1 MNFIYS
7 HMNGNRCEAL
17 RLYQIMF
24 PDWRQSIWTSIL
36 VLVWGTRPKVCEGV
50 FDKPCICIYMFIC
63 CHMQHVY
70 FYVLHNHGEYLV
82 AWLVY
87 GAGSRGL
94 YFICCLLLFFNTL
107 SPKHDI
113 FIHLL
118 LEVEHW
124 LTDKTPWPLLA
135 NLILTRC
142 LTIV

>member
-1 MNFIYS
+1 MVTD
-7 HMNGNRCEAL
+7 A
-17 RLYQIMF
+17 RLYGCIRLCFQTEGNQYELLSLF
-24 PDWRQSIWTSIL
+24 W
-36 VLVWGTRPKVCEGV
+36 CEGPTPKFVKV
-50 FDKPCICIYMFIC
+50 FSINPIYIYMFIC